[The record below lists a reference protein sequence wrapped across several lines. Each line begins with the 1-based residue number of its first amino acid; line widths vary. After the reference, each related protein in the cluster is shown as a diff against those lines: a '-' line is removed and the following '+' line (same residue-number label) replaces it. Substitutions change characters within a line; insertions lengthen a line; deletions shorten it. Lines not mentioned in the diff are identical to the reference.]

1 MSSDVART
9 AYQQIEAN
17 GSNGVQLIVLLYDG
31 AIRFLGEAKS
41 CAENGDRRGKA
52 AAISRTLSILAELQS
67 TLRIEEGGELA
78 KSLDGLY
85 TYITERIL
93 DANLKGNATGLD
105 EATRLLRTLNSA
117 WTEIA
122 QRAQPPANSPQSE
135 EQSSERPSNAPL
147 EFFG

>member
-1 MSSDVART
+1 MSSDMVRT

-17 GSNGVQLIVLLYDG
+17 GSNGVQLVVLLYDG
-31 AIRFLGEAKS
+31 AIRFLGEAKACTES
-41 CAENGDRRGKA
+41 GDRRGKS

-67 TLRIEEGGELA
+67 TLRVEEGGEIA

-105 EATRLLRTLNSA
+105 EAMRLLRTLHSA

-122 QRAQPPANSPQSE
+122 QRAQPAAHNASNEP
-135 EQSSERPSNAPL
+135 QSSERPSTEPL